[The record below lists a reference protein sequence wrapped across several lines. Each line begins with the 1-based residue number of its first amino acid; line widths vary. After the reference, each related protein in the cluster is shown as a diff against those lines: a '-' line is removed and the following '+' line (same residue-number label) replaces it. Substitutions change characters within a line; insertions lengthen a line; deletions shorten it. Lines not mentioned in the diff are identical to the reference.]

1 MDAML
6 LFVVGILFFVVV
18 QMGKR
23 IAWMNANPR
32 VVSVETVKEVTVMPL
47 SLLAALLVPID
58 INGHDAISVGG
69 IYFAFMEEGRVVVKF
84 DSYNNKWV
92 KTSWGRFADHCKRN
106 TLQLPVSGQASVIA
120 AVSSA
125 PVRPSTIPQHYV
137 WDDSYGGYGAWVAP

>member
-18 QMGKR
+18 QMGKH

-47 SLLAALLVPID
+47 SLLAALVQPID
-58 INGHDAISVGG
+58 INGRDAINVGG
-69 IYFAFMEEGRVVVKF
+69 VYFAFLDDGRQVVRF
-84 DSYNNKWV
+84 DSFRNKWV
-92 KTSWGRFADHCKRN
+92 KVAWATFADYCERN
-106 TLQLPVSGQASVIA
+106 VLQLPTPTQTQVIA
-120 AVSSA
+120 VQSGA

-137 WDDSYGGYGAWVAP
+137 WDDNYGAWVAP